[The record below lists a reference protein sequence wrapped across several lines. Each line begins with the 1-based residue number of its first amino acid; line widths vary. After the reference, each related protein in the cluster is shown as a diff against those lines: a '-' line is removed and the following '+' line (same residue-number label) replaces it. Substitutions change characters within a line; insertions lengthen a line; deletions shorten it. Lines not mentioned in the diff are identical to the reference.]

1 MAYDMLVEFIEKKN
15 YDQIVLDA
23 APSGHALRFLSIPGH
38 IDDWL
43 KKSFRAARQIY
54 GLLSIAK
61 RTRIEG
67 PSYKQEHEER
77 NRMSRIYQILT
88 NPRYSS
94 ISLVML
100 PEKTCIAET
109 ERDLITLLGYA
120 LPVKEIIVNKIFP
133 KSNNQFLKNKY
144 SMQKI
149 NIIEIKKKFSH
160 LKIKEIPY
168 LESEAI
174 GLEELRKISNMLF

>member
-1 MAYDMLVEFIEKKN
+1 
-15 YDQIVLDA
+15 
-23 APSGHALRFLSIPGH
+23 
-38 IDDWL
+38 
-43 KKSFRAARQIY
+43 
-54 GLLSIAK
+54 
-61 RTRIEG
+61 
-67 PSYKQEHEER
+67 
-77 NRMSRIYQILT
+77 
-88 NPRYSS
+88 
-94 ISLVML
+94 ML